1 MQLDDRHDVPVAARG
16 RIHDISHLMSPRT
29 NLDIQSKVIAR
40 ARAFV
45 GTHGGLSYLPPLY
58 GVKSLS
64 FYSDPRPS
72 TVRHLELA
80 RRAFTRMQPGSYVA
94 LDVNDLDTLRVA
106 LGEQHAAVAGTR
118 RAAACSERKPR
129 VRLTP

>member
-1 MQLDDRHDVPVAARG
+1 MVLLNPGVQLDDRLDVPVTARG

-29 NLDIQSKVIAR
+29 NLDLQSKVIAR

-45 GTHGGLSYLPPLY
+45 GTHGGVSYLPPLY
-58 GVKSLS
+58 GVKSVS

-80 RRAFTRMQPGSYVA
+80 RKAFSRMQPGSYVA
-94 LDVNDLDTLRVA
+94 LDVNDLDTLRA
-106 LGEQHAAVAGTR
+106 TLGEQHEALAGVAR
-118 RAAACSERKPR
+118 R
-129 VRLTP
+129 LG

>member
-1 MQLDDRHDVPVAARG
+1 
-16 RIHDISHLMSPRT
+16 MSPRT

-58 GVKSLS
+58 GIKSLS
-64 FYSDPRPS
+64 FYSDPRPY

-80 RRAFTRMQPGSYVA
+80 RRAYTRMHPGSYVA
-94 LDVNDLDTLRVA
+94 LDINDLDTLRVA
-106 LGEQHAAVAGTR
+106 LGEQHEAIAGLAR
-118 RAAACSERKPR
+118 R
-129 VRLTP
+129 RLF